1 MDLPESYKKETWQM
15 DESERLHALPKLKR
29 EGNELYQNKQNAEAS
44 KIYAQAIGIIE
55 QLQLKY

>member
-1 MDLPESYKKETWQM
+1 M